1 MHDYTVLPPFVAQGM
16 EKRLG
21 RGRVRQVYP
30 IKMNRILA
38 VTEGGASEFTVSTA
52 GEANSLWEIDCPAQC
67 SSLDSQQRYLAV
79 GTLENIYIWDLATRK
94 VIQQIPSAA
103 RVLALSPD
111 GQKVAAVHKTKL
123 TLYEVASCQKLS
135 EEELNDSVSA
145 ACFSPNGNH
154 IGIGYL
160 DGSQIS
166 FGVISLDG
174 RGQVPSW
181 GLLPRRFFESVI
193 GGANSTQVSNMAFGP
208 DSSLIAV
215 AEYWTGSILLCR
227 LPSSSSE
234 KLEVIY
240 RHKVQ
245 TERYQDRSLGLA
257 FNKYGDLFAF
267 GTDKATTL
275 VSVTSKKEIY
285 HMESPGASLAF
296 GADDKVLLTGGSREI
311 SGWSL
316 PDLRKLFDVSV
327 GSGDISSLAFTPDG
341 SLLACSGPSG
351 IELRDTSTGR
361 EKWFRASSTPGIHG
375 ELLQRVHSIAVSDA
389 GKLLSVCGEF
399 SFPDRGCSYGAQ
411 IYDMNTKR
419 LKSFLFYSHGVGQR
433 KTLFTPDG
441 RYLAYGEALSGFIHL
456 WDSQRNE
463 EAQKWNPNK
472 QMGAFD
478 SVKDYCF
485 RPDGKYLVTANSLG
499 LGLWLL
505 PQDTPVIQV
514 PKIAAN
520 CVAFS
525 PNGQYLA
532 TGSASGL
539 SIWEFQEGRFLK
551 SPELKP
557 MVNRAMPPVKHIGF
571 DSSSRYV
578 AVAGESLSL
587 VDVKTGNTVKKY
599 NDVGTVSS
607 LAFHPHLPLL
617 ATSSDSDS
625 VRIWRL

>member
-1 MHDYTVLPPFVAQGM
+1 MQDHTVLPSFVAQGM

-30 IKMNRILA
+30 IKMNRVLA

-52 GEANSLWEIDCPAQC
+52 GEADFLWEIDCPAQC
-67 SSLDSQQRYLAV
+67 SSLDSQQRYLAL
-79 GTLENIYIWDLATRK
+79 GTLENTYIWDLATRK
-94 VIQQIPSAA
+94 IVQQIPSAA
-103 RVLALSPD
+103 HALALSPD
-111 GQKVAAVHKTKL
+111 GKKLAAVCKTKL
-123 TLYEVASCQKLS
+123 ILYEVASGKQLS
-135 EEELNDSVSA
+135 EEELNEWVSA
-145 ACFSPNGNH
+145 ACFSPTGNQ
-154 IGIGYL
+154 IGIGYRG
-160 DGSQIS
+160 GSQIL

-181 GLLPRRFFESVI
+181 GLLPRRFFESAI
-193 GGANSTQVSNMAFGP
+193 DGANSTQVSNIVFGP

-215 AEYWTGSILLCR
+215 AEYWTGNILLSR
-227 LPSSSSE
+227 LPSSGND
-234 KLEVIY
+234 KLEAVY

-245 TERYQDRSLGLA
+245 AERYQDRSLGLA

-275 VSVTSKKEIY
+275 VSVPSKKEIY
-285 HMESPGASLAF
+285 QMESPGAPLAF
-296 GADDKVLLTGGSREI
+296 GSDDKVLLTGGSREI

-327 GSGDISSLAFTPDG
+327 GSGNISSIAFTPDG
-341 SLLACSGPSG
+341 SLLACGGPNG
-351 IELRDTSTGR
+351 IELWDAFTGR
-361 EKWFRASSTPGIHG
+361 EKWFLASSTPGVHG
-375 ELLQRVHSIAVSDA
+375 ELLQRVHSISIGTAS
-389 GKLLSVCGEF
+389 KLLSVCGEF
-399 SFPDRGCSYGAQ
+399 SFPNRGCSYGAQ
-411 IYDMNTKR
+411 IYDMSTKR

-456 WDSQRNE
+456 WDSQRDE

-485 RPDGKYLVTANSLG
+485 RPDGKYLVTTNSLG

-505 PQDTPVIQV
+505 PEGTPVIQV
-514 PKIAAN
+514 PKIEAN
-520 CVAFS
+520 CAAFS

-539 SIWEFQEGRFLK
+539 RIWEFLEGRFLK

-557 MVNRAMPPVKHIGF
+557 IVNQAMSSVKHIGF

-587 VDVKTGNTVKKY
+587 VDVKTGSTVKKY
-599 NDVGTVSS
+599 KDTGTVSS

-617 ATSSDSDS
+617 ATSSDS